1 MTPRDAQGCGAA
13 YGARGG
19 AGQAQG
25 VAGCLI
31 GGLSTA
37 LIRRTAAPSEDRGA
51 IGRRELSWS
60 S

>member
-1 MTPRDAQGCGAA
+1 MTPLNAKGRGAA
-13 YGARGG
+13 CGARGG

-25 VAGCLI
+25 AAGCLI

-51 IGRRELSWS
+51 IGRRELSCS